1 MREAYLYQTVH
12 VLDGECLCLREHLA
26 VLDRWSRTLFG
37 CPGPQDAREVGTAV
51 AAVAGRE
58 APGSDRSKFVRL
70 VLPASGSLR
79 LEFEGVSLY
88 RGYDLRSL
96 MPEAVTLQYEPPL
109 FDAPTSAREAAVEL
123 ARQYAGL
130 QGASVAVRCD
140 RNGTLMAADE
150 AALFAIRGR
159 RVYAPRARRPA
170 AHGRTFLHRPPGRH
184 RPFPLRRAALHGHLR
199 RTHCRGAPRAVSE
212 YVETLPGRH
221 TLSSP
226 QNPETMKKYLFLYA
240 VLTTAL
246 LAYGYARYRH
256 ETRRLTQNQD
266 ALASGIEHYRT
277 RLGQEAASVQALRL
291 RCAEFERLRAE
302 DAASIRRL
310 GIKLRRLEA
319 AAKTVTATSV
329 DLRAPVR
336 DTVVL
341 LRRDTLRIRD
351 TLKLFRWRDA
361 WVTVEGRIRTDSVAC
376 RVESTDTLRQVV
388 HRVPRRFLF
397 IRWGTKALRQEIVS
411 SNPHTRIVYSDY
423 VKFER

>member
-1 MREAYLYQTVH
+1 MREVYLYQTVH

-51 AAVAGRE
+51 AAVVGRE

-159 RVYAPRARRPA
+159 RVYAPPGEASI
-170 AHGRTFLHRPPGRH
+170 GRSLAVRSI
-184 RPFPLRRAALHGHLR
+184 RAAGLELAASPVGRDDL
-199 RTHCRGAPRAVSE
+199 PRMDE
-212 YVETLPGRH
+212 
-221 TLSSP
+221 
-226 QNPETMKKYLFLYA
+226 LF
-240 VLTTAL
+240 TAL
-246 LAYGYARYRH
+246 SRC
-256 ETRRLTQNQD
+256 D
-266 ALASGIEHYRT
+266 
-277 RLGQEAASVQALRL
+277 GQPYMAIFAERIAGALR
-291 RCAEFERLRAE
+291 
-302 DAASIRRL
+302 
-310 GIKLRRLEA
+310 G
-319 AAKTVTATSV
+319 
-329 DLRAPVR
+329 
-336 DTVVL
+336 
-341 LRRDTLRIRD
+341 
-351 TLKLFRWRDA
+351 LF
-361 WVTVEGRIRTDSVAC
+361 
-376 RVESTDTLRQVV
+376 
-388 HRVPRRFLF
+388 P
-397 IRWGTKALRQEIVS
+397 
-411 SNPHTRIVYSDY
+411 NM
-423 VKFER
+423 